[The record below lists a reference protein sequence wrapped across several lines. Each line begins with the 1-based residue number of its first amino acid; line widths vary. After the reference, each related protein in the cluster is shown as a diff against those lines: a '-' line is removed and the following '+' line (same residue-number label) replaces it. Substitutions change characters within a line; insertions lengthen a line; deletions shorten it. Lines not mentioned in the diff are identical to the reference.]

1 MGASAYYRG
10 PMKHKMTRGLLT
22 GVIAGL
28 AMAAVAEVVR
38 PRGGVGQL
46 LDWDEIKRL
55 AAARL
60 GDEDL
65 APARRAALSRQY
77 RRLAAELEGP
87 LLETVGGEP
96 VSMPPFQALSRVG
109 WLDLNIGILREAI
122 DPLLESARIP
132 NSHLITV
139 SRAGVDRYVAL
150 LLSFLGRRV
159 LGQFD
164 PQLMG
169 REPVTDPV
177 KQGLY
182 LVEPNIDAWED
193 EEALDG
199 EQLRRW
205 LILHEMTHAWQFAAH
220 PWLRDHL
227 NSMLRE
233 VLALAGEVSREPL
246 ARFVS
251 LTVGLPR
258 QWRTVRRMQ
267 ATMSLIEGYS
277 NLIMNLA
284 GRRLLRRYDDLED
297 AYRRRSGQRGVLE
310 TLFWKVT
317 GLDLKLQQYE
327 RGEKFAREIFDRH
340 GMAAL
345 NLAWQSPEHL
355 PRLDELDDP
364 EEWYERVSKIR
375 ATAAS

>member
-1 MGASAYYRG
+1 
-10 PMKHKMTRGLLT
+10 MKQKMTRGLVT
-22 GVIAGL
+22 GVVAGL

-38 PRGGVGQL
+38 PRGGVGRL

-60 GDEDL
+60 GDDDL
-65 APARRAALSRQY
+65 SPSRRAALSRQY
-77 RRLAAELEGP
+77 RRLAAELEAP

-96 VSMPPFQALSRVG
+96 VEMPPFQALSRVG

-169 REPVTDPV
+169 REPVNDPS

-220 PWLRDHL
+220 PWLRDHM
-227 NSMLRE
+227 NSMLSE
-233 VLALAGEVSREPL
+233 VLTLAGEVSREPF

-277 NLIMNLA
+277 NLVMNLA
-284 GRRLLRRYDDLED
+284 GRKLLRRYDDLED

-327 RGEKFAREIFDRH
+327 RGEKFASVIYDKH
-340 GMAAL
+340 GMEAL
-345 NLAWQSPEHL
+345 NLAWTSPDHL

-364 EEWYERVSKIR
+364 EEWYRRVSKI
-375 ATAAS
+375 AAGRLRR

>member
-1 MGASAYYRG
+1 
-10 PMKHKMTRGLLT
+10 MKQKMTRGLVT
-22 GVIAGL
+22 GVLAGL

-55 AAARL
+55 AGARL
-60 GDEDL
+60 GDDDL
-65 APARRAALSRQY
+65 SGARRAALSRQY
-77 RRLAAELEGP
+77 RRLAAELEAP

-96 VSMPPFQALSRVG
+96 VEMPPFQALSRVG

-122 DPLLESARIP
+122 DPLLETARIP

-169 REPVTDPV
+169 REPVNDPS

-220 PWLRDHL
+220 PWLRDHM
-227 NSMLRE
+227 NSMLGE
-233 VLALAGEVSREPL
+233 VLTLAGEVSREPL

-277 NLIMNLA
+277 NLVMNLA
-284 GRRLLRRYDDLED
+284 GRKLLRRYDDLEE

-327 RGEKFAREIFDRH
+327 RGEKFARAIYDKH
-340 GMAAL
+340 GMKTL
-345 NLAWQSPEHL
+345 NLAWQSADHL

-364 EEWYERVSKIR
+364 EEWYRRIAGEGR
-375 ATAAS
+375 ARAAAGGRGRARPY